1 MGRNADVILTEQH
14 PLLFFVYA
22 ELESHIQRC
31 RERETENLTRSDKE
45 YDKQIREVDKPHAK
59 KTRFALPL
67 SLGRY
72 AVGDLCLNTGYLK
85 MKKIIPP
92 LHSKQ

>member
-14 PLLFFVYA
+14 PLRFFVYA

-59 KTRFALPL
+59 KHDLLCPYR
-67 SLGRY
+67 LGDMRW
-72 AVGDLCLNTGYLK
+72 ATFV
-85 MKKIIPP
+85 
-92 LHSKQ
+92 